1 MIYSKRPQTDCV
13 DLFDVCRNLEENCQ
27 KKHDEVEVESAY
39 EVFFEEDTN
48 ILSVN
53 DAL

>member
-27 KKHDEVEVESAY
+27 KKHVEVESECAY

-53 DAL
+53 DTL